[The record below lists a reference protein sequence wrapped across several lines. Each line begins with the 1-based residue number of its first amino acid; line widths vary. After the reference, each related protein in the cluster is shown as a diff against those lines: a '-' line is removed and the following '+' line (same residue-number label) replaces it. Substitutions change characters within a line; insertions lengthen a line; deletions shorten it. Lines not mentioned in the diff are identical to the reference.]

1 MTPSA
6 IDLFA
11 GCGGL
16 TEGFRTAGFVVSA
29 AVEIDQTAAET
40 YRANHRR
47 TKLLTKDIRDVTGTS
62 LVAESY
68 GPPNVLMG
76 CAPCQ
81 GFCSLTRKHRRV
93 DPRNELLLEMARLVS
108 ELEPDIVVMEN
119 VPGLIHVGRSTF
131 ESFLARLRDLGYYA
145 TWGVVQMADYGVPQY
160 RRRLVLTAGRGF
172 VVPLPRP
179 THAKTPTPDSDTAT
193 WVTLREAIGGRRAA
207 VAFREACRRGGP
219 RKLDWHVVRDL
230 QPQTKMRLRA
240 ARPGATWLGVDE
252 ELRPHCHQDGYVGFT
267 NVYGRMTWDRVSPT
281 ITSGCTTPAKGRFGH
296 PDRRRTTISVRE
308 AAMLQTF
315 PSDYRFETDSIEAVC
330 EMIGNAVP
338 PLFAQTLGRTVR
350 DTLLAH
356 RAALASGRSHQSR

>member
-16 TEGFRTAGFVVSA
+16 SEGFREAGFTVPA

-47 TKLLTKDIRDVTGTS
+47 TKLLVRDVREVTGAS
-62 LVAESY
+62 LVAEC
-68 GPPNVLMG
+68 GGRPDILMG

-81 GFCSLTRKHRRV
+81 GFCSLTRKHRRT

-108 ELEPDIVVMEN
+108 EIEPDAVVMEN
-119 VPGLIHVGRSTF
+119 VPGLTHVGRSTF
-131 ESFLARLRDLGYYA
+131 ETFLAHLRSHGYYT
-145 TWGVVQMADYGVPQY
+145 TWGVVQMADFGVPQY

-172 VVPLPRP
+172 VIPLPQP
-179 THAKTPTPDSDTAT
+179 THEKAPAQDSDRAT

-207 VAFREACRRGGP
+207 VAFREAGRRGGP

-240 ARPGATWLGVDE
+240 ARPGTTWLGVDE
-252 ELRPHCHQDGYVGFT
+252 TLRPRCHRDGYVGFT
-267 NVYGRMTWDRVSPT
+267 NVYGRMSWDRVSPT

-308 AAMLQTF
+308 AATLQTF
-315 PSDYRFETDSIEAVC
+315 PASYRFETDSIEAVC

-338 PLFAQTLGRTVR
+338 PLFARALGRTVR
-350 DTLLAH
+350 DTLRAH
-356 RAALASGRSHQSR
+356 RAALASSTRQTR